1 MLDKWGRPLRA
12 NGYVAACVL
21 TALYRAVQH
30 GGVIGALLLIGW
42 ASSATAAPQVPGVE
56 AVRPHRVIFPFI
68 AKRWPPVPYQAVLN
82 PIDNADGD
90 WFYTVSWPSIELAE
104 TYGLEE
110 DDNTGFSSPTTV
122 YDGAGTS
129 WSVTDAGNTP
139 GTYYYR
145 IRGHNQWGY
154 GAYSDVEAVT
164 VLPFRAEDA
173 YLTVGQC
180 TTLSWDFT
188 GIKALYVS
196 LGYGYDRGGVVGQGS
211 RKVCPSVTTTY
222 EALVIKQDDSQETH
236 YVTINVSGS
245 GCGDPVVW
253 YFDPTTYSVDAGETF
268 SIFWDVD
275 CARTVWLTIGDGSEQ
290 PVEGQ
295 GSMIDV
301 TIHGSTLFK
310 LKIEKTSGGFVY
322 ASFTVHLT

>member
-1 MLDKWGRPLRA
+1 MGH
-12 NGYVAACVL
+12 YVAPAMPDKHYRDADVTPPTRGSWRVL
-21 TALYRAVQH
+21 PLGNQ
-30 GGVIGALLLIGW
+30 
-42 ASSATAAPQVPGVE
+42 
-56 AVRPHRVIFPFI
+56 
-68 AKRWPPVPYQAVLN
+68 
-82 PIDNADGD
+82 
-90 WFYTVSWPSIELAE
+90 ELAGIE
-104 TYGLEE
+104 AYEQPGGGTKV
-110 DDNTGFSSPTTV
+110 DF

-129 WSVTDAGNTP
+129 WSVTDAGKAP

-145 IRGHNQWGY
+145 VRGHNQWGY

-196 LGYGYDRGGVVGQGS
+196 LGYGYDRGGVVGQS
-211 RKVCPSVTTTY
+211 SYKVCPSVTTTY
-222 EALVIKQDDSQETH
+222 EALVIEQDESQETH

-253 YFDPTTYSVDAGETF
+253 HFAPTTYSVDAGETF
-268 SIFWDVD
+268 SIFWDVE
-275 CARTVWLTIGDGSEQ
+275 CARTVWLTIGDGPEQ

-310 LKIEKTSGGFVY
+310 PKIEKTNGGFVY